1 MMIGNAK
8 EKNTIAMIKMGTA
21 AVFVGMISL
30 SNAYTFTTTRRSTT
44 SFTTFIGRN
53 HPHKSCAPF
62 YSQHSSSS
70 RSFSSSSSLSVGP
83 FSDEI
88 PLIRIGAPLKSPDPE
103 PEPVVSDPEPETDP
117 ETEGVEEES
126 VQDDVEEDEP
136 DDSEEEP
143 AQRIV
148 PQTQP
153 RAVGDNGDIP
163 LSVSIGNQQQD
174 DIESIRSSTVTGAKK
189 ESFVTSSENLE
200 LETDEAMAMED
211 DYDYE
216 EEIALASS
224 EEPVVPDPE
233 EFYGTVYSGSR
244 SVSGTNND
252 VKPHFVEEIKS
263 IGDSDVTVKEEDDS
277 DDYGYIAEEES
288 SGTVDDSIEEE
299 EDTEVLAQESAVVE
313 QNTNTVDE
321 TETEEKEQDDED
333 DATDPVVAE
342 EDTIEQV
349 KDEKEDKT
357 EPVVDEAVENTD
369 TDETSK
375 EEEEESIIAE
385 AEETVEADETTT
397 EESIVA
403 EAEDTSETDETES
416 EATTS
421 STVENEED
429 EVSTTISDLY
439 TFAAFLDTSN
449 KTSSDFDYDK
459 YKYWNEVISD

>member
-1 MMIGNAK
+1 MMIWNAK
-8 EKNTIAMIKMGTA
+8 EKNTIAVIKMGTA

-44 SFTTFIGRN
+44 SFTSFIGRN
-53 HPHKSCAPF
+53 HHHKSCVPF
-62 YSQHSSSS
+62 YSQHSSPS
-70 RSFSSSSSLSVGP
+70 RSFSSSSSLSVGS

-88 PLIRIGAPLKSPDPE
+88 PLIRIGAPKKSPDPE
-103 PEPVVSDPEPETDP
+103 PEPVVSDPEPETEP

-126 VQDDVEEDEP
+126 VQDDVDEDEP

-174 DIESIRSSTVTGAKK
+174 DIESIRSSTVTGEKQ
-189 ESFVTSSENLE
+189 ESFVTSSENIE

-211 DYDYE
+211 DDYDYE
-216 EEIALASS
+216 EEIASAPS

-263 IGDSDVTVKEEDDS
+263 IVDSDVTVKEEDDS
-277 DDYGYIAEEES
+277 DDYEYNVEEES
-288 SGTVDDSIEEE
+288 IGTIDNSIEEE
-299 EDTEVLAQESAVVE
+299 EDTEVLAQESTVVE
-313 QNTNTVDE
+313 QDTNTVDE

-349 KDEKEDKT
+349 KDKKEDKT
-357 EPVVDEAVENTD
+357 EPVVAEAEETID

-375 EEEEESIIAE
+375 EEEEESIIA
-385 AEETVEADETTT
+385 EADETTT

-403 EAEDTSETDETES
+403 EAEDTSKTDETES

-421 STVENEED
+421 STVEKGED